1 MKRKIDNM
9 SENEEE
15 KFDRVMELESRKL
28 AKEVDR
34 EFVVETQ
41 KQVEKNNDLI
51 AVKINEK
58 LKANNIKSYDIV
70 GAIGAGKTAL
80 IERLSEKL
88 GPEKRILVVCGDIAT
103 RVDADRV
110 QKDFVKAI
118 QINTGR
124 ECALNAYHVNK
135 VFENIDISD
144 FDVIFVENVG
154 NLICP
159 SEFMLGMDKRITVVS
174 VTEGEWVVEKHPL
187 LFKMSEI
194 AVINKVDLADRL
206 HTNLDKMVKDA
217 KEINPDIQVILTSTR
232 TGEGLDEL
240 LDALQS

>member
-1 MKRKIDNM
+1 
-9 SENEEE
+9 
-15 KFDRVMELESRKL
+15 MELESRKL

-34 EFVVETQ
+34 EFVIETQ

-58 LKANNIKSYDIV
+58 LKGKGIKSFDFV

-80 IERLSEKL
+80 IERLSEKF
-88 GPEKRILVVCGDIAT
+88 GPEHKILVICGDVAT
-103 RVDADRV
+103 RVDADRI
-110 QKDFVKAI
+110 QKEFVKAI

-124 ECALNAYHVNK
+124 ECALNAYHVDK
-135 VFENIDISD
+135 VLKNVNIDE
-144 FDVIFVENVG
+144 FDIVFVENVG

-187 LFKMSEI
+187 LFKMSDI
-194 AVINKVDLADRL
+194 AVINKIDLAERL
-206 HTNLDKMVKDA
+206 ESNTDKMVEDA
-217 KEINPDIQVILTSTR
+217 KEINPNIQVVLTSAR
-232 TGEGLDEL
+232 TGEGVDDL
-240 LDALQS
+240 LNVLTS